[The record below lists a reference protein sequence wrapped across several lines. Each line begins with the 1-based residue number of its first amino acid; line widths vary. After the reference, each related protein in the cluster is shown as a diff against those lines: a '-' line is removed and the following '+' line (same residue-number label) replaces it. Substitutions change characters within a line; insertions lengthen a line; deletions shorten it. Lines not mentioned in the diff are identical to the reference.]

1 MADGSPGLSEI
12 PSKSFRIVE
21 ATQDIVADS
30 SCAKGNESVLGAAS
44 LSLVALT
51 TANYEEVA
59 SEIAQAGTL
68 STVCAVPTSGPLQS
82 SIEIA
87 KYEEASGGIVIGGSV
102 QDPSNMSATLTTVA
116 ANVIAHANNLAAVC
130 PGPITDSLQPP
141 VEVRKFEEP
150 ENSIMVDASGNTNS
164 IQSPIT
170 EVEASPERSSEQ
182 ESKQTV
188 DNAEI
193 AKLVEV
199 AKHIENDDAVSLQ
212 PTASNEDPDFLE
224 PPVRNGTTKKGTGK
238 YVPSVD
244 EARKVIEAHE
254 ILTGTKY
261 VLWRGL
267 AGFGSS
273 TPRTKGK
280 RILWQEMRKSTD
292 PMRHGIE
299 RDGVPFMVCGE
310 IIYDCV
316 HGNDT
321 HKSWK
326 TLYAKRIKEQE
337 DKGTPVKTR
346 KRISLSKKV
355 GCPARIYLKE
365 VIRFPDYKPPK
376 FTEFHKKETSKR
388 LRKDID
394 SGNDVRF
401 ERRVYISLPTVD
413 EHKFHLIGGNMAEVS
428 QITYRAPVNIA
439 VVKYWGKRNTALNL
453 PLNSSLSVTLGL
465 NEMFAKTTVAISK
478 NFNEDKFW
486 LNGKKQDIKKNER
499 IQKCLKEL
507 RRMARK
513 RKGSK
518 DKECVSKQ
526 HVHICSE
533 NNFPTAAGL
542 ASSAAGYACLTA
554 VLSKLLG
561 VSGEVSHIARQGS
574 GSACR
579 SMYGGFVKW
588 NRGEVE
594 DGLDSVA
601 VQIAPEHHWPELKVL
616 VAVVSDS
623 KKKVSS
629 TEGMQRSAA
638 TSELLW
644 YRAAYVVPMRMEEM
658 EKAIVEKDFEK
669 FAELTMKESS
679 QLHAVCL
686 DTYPSIEPPYLNET
700 SHQIMEL
707 VTVFNESAG
716 RMKAAFTFDAGP
728 NAFIFT
734 TDEFLLEFI
743 SLFESYFKPAG
754 TDGEN
759 FFRGLNRD
767 DLGEAEIDPVVVT
780 ELERRKYKVTKGSVK
795 YLICTK
801 SGPGPEELPFS
812 ESLLNPFGLPIENQN
827 LCDNSMEQSYNS
839 SVVPD
844 E

>member
-1 MADGSPGLSEI
+1 MADGSSNLSEL
-12 PSKSFRIVE
+12 PNKSFRIVE
-21 ATQDIVADS
+21 AAEDVVTDS
-30 SCAKGNESVLGAAS
+30 TCIKSSDSVLGPTG
-44 LSLVALT
+44 LGLVGLT

-59 SEIAQAGTL
+59 SEIAQASNIGD
-68 STVCAVPTSGPLQS
+68 VCPDTTNGSLQS
-82 SIEIA
+82 SMEIA
-87 KYEEASGGIVIGGSV
+87 KYEDASSGIVIGGSV
-102 QDPSNMSATLTTVA
+102 EDPNNIATTITTVA
-116 ANVIAHANNLAAVC
+116 ANVIAQATNLAVVC
-130 PGPITDSLQPP
+130 SAPVTDSLQPS
-141 VEVRKFEEP
+141 VDIRKYEEAG
-150 ENSIMVDASGNTNS
+150 NDIVVVASGTPND
-164 IQSPIT
+164 IQTTLTGVATS
-170 EVEASPERSSEQ
+170 VDRSSEQ
-182 ESKQTV
+182 ESKHTI
-188 DNAEI
+188 DSEEI

-199 AKHIENDDAVSLQ
+199 TKNIENHTAVSPQ
-212 PTASNEDPDFLE
+212 PTVSKEEPDFLE
-224 PPVRNGTTKKGTGK
+224 TPAKNGAIRKGTGK
-238 YVPSVD
+238 YVPSLD

-267 AGFGSS
+267 SGFGNSAPKS
-273 TPRTKGK
+273 KGK
-280 RILWQEMRKSTD
+280 RILWQEMRKSND

-326 TLYAKRIKEQE
+326 TLYAKRVKEQE
-337 DKGTPVKTR
+337 DNGTPVKTR

-365 VIRFPDYKPPK
+365 VIRFPDYMPPK
-376 FTEFHKKETSKR
+376 FTEFHKKETSRR

-394 SGNDVRF
+394 SENNVRF
-401 ERRVYISLPTVD
+401 ERRVYISLPTID
-413 EHKFHLIGGNMAEVS
+413 EHKYHFIGGNMAEVS

-465 NEMFAKTTVAISK
+465 NEMYAKTTVAISK

-518 DKECVSKQ
+518 DKDCLSRQ

-542 ASSAAGYACLTA
+542 ASSAAGYACLTT

-561 VSGEVSHIARQGS
+561 VNAEVSHIARQGS

-594 DGLDSVA
+594 DGLDSIA
-601 VQIAPEHHWPELKVL
+601 VQIASERHWPELKVL
-616 VAVVSDS
+616 VAVVSDQ

-658 EKAIVEKDFEK
+658 EKAIIEKDFDK

-686 DTYPSIEPPYLNET
+686 DTFPSIEPPYLNET

-707 VTVFNESAG
+707 VTVFNESSG

-734 TDEFLLEFI
+734 TDEFLREFI
-743 SLFESYFKPAG
+743 SLFDSYFRPAG
-754 TDGEN
+754 ADGES

-767 DLGEAEIDPVVVT
+767 DMNPTEIDPNVVR
-780 ELERRKYKVTKGSVK
+780 ELEHRKYKATKGSVK
-795 YLICTK
+795 YVICTK
-801 SGPGPEELPFS
+801 SGPGPEELSFS
-812 ESLLNPFGLPIENQN
+812 ESLLNPFGLPIEDQN
-827 LCDNSMEQSYNS
+827 LCDNTMEQSFISPDVS
-839 SVVPD
+839 ST
-844 E
+844 

>member
-1 MADGSPGLSEI
+1 MEMADGSSDLNELPG
-12 PSKSFRIVE
+12 KSFDIIQRAEDDVANH
-21 ATQDIVADS
+21 ATCV
-30 SCAKGNESVLGAAS
+30 KNENDVLGPPS
-44 LSLVALT
+44 LGLVGLT
-51 TANYEEVA
+51 TANYEEVV
-59 SEIAQAGTL
+59 SEIAQVGSLTAVCHGPTNDSLPPVTVTKYEEVNNDIVMDGGDSDDPNKIPTL
-68 STVCAVPTSGPLQS
+68 STV
-82 SIEIA
+82 
-87 KYEEASGGIVIGGSV
+87 
-102 QDPSNMSATLTTVA
+102 ATDV
-116 ANVIAHANNLAAVC
+116 
-130 PGPITDSLQPP
+130 G
-141 VEVRKFEEP
+141 R
-150 ENSIMVDASGNTNS
+150 
-164 IQSPIT
+164 
-170 EVEASPERSSEQ
+170 SPEQ
-182 ESKQTV
+182 VKQTI
-188 DNAEI
+188 DSAEI

-199 AKHIENDDAVSLQ
+199 ATNVEKEEPFPSNTSVSQENSLI
-212 PTASNEDPDFLE
+212 LE
-224 PPVRNGTTKKGTGK
+224 KKIRGGAGK
-238 YVPSVD
+238 YVPTLD
-244 EARKVIEAHE
+244 EARNVIEAHE

-261 VLWRGL
+261 VLWRGVS
-267 AGFGSS
+267 GFGNNSP
-273 TPRTKGK
+273 TPKGR

-326 TLYAKRIKEQE
+326 SLYAKRIKEQE
-337 DKGTPVKTR
+337 EKGTPIKTR
-346 KRISLSKKV
+346 KRISISKKV

-365 VIRFPDYKPPK
+365 VIRYPDYRLPK

-388 LRKDID
+388 LRNDID
-394 SGNDVRF
+394 SAKNVAF
-401 ERRVYISLPTVD
+401 ERRIYISLPSVD
-413 EHKFHLIGGNMAEVS
+413 EHKFHLINGNMAEVS

-465 NEMFAKTTVAISK
+465 NEMYAKTTVAISK

-486 LNGKKQDIKKNER
+486 LNGKKQDIKKNDR

-507 RRMARK
+507 RRLARK
-513 RKGSK
+513 KKGSK
-518 DKECVSKQ
+518 DKDCLSKQ
-526 HVHICSE
+526 RVHICSE

-554 VLSKLLG
+554 VLGKLLG

-588 NRGEVE
+588 NRGEIE
-594 DGLDSVA
+594 DGLDSIA
-601 VQIAPEHHWPELKVL
+601 IQIAPEHHWPELKVL
-616 VAVVSDS
+616 VVVVDDQ

-658 EKAIVEKDFEK
+658 EKAILEKDFDK

-707 VTVFNESAG
+707 VTAFNEASG
-716 RMKAAFTFDAGP
+716 KMKAAFTFDAGP
-728 NAFIFT
+728 NAFVFT
-734 TDEFLLEFI
+734 TDEYFGEFV
-743 SLFESYFKPAG
+743 SLFARYFKPAEA
-754 TDGEN
+754 DGDK
-759 FFRGLNRD
+759 FFRGFNNE
-767 DLGEAEIDPVVVT
+767 DLYHTEVDPNVIT
-780 ELERRKYKVTKGSVK
+780 ELEGRKFKGIYGSVK
-795 YLICTK
+795 YVICTR

-812 ESLLNPFGLPIENQN
+812 ESLLSPFGLPIENQN
-827 LCDNSMEQSYNS
+827 ICDNSMEQS
-839 SVVPD
+839 VVS
-844 E
+844 

>member
-1 MADGSPGLSEI
+1 MADEPSDLSELS
-12 PSKSFRIVE
+12 SKPFRIIQSTEDDVTVH
-21 ATQDIVADS
+21 ATCVKSED
-30 SCAKGNESVLGAAS
+30 SVLGPPS
-44 LSLVALT
+44 LSLVGLT
-51 TANYEEVA
+51 TANYEEVV
-59 SEIAQAGTL
+59 SEIAQASNL
-68 STVCAVPTSGPLQS
+68 VAVCSTPTGNALQS
-82 SIEIA
+82 SIA
-87 KYEEASGGIVIGGSV
+87 VSKYEEAVTKYEETGNEIVMAV
-102 QDPSNMSATLTTVA
+102 TEDNSNIPNPLTTVA
-116 ANVIAHANNLAAVC
+116 ASVY
-130 PGPITDSLQPP
+130 
-141 VEVRKFEEP
+141 
-150 ENSIMVDASGNTNS
+150 
-164 IQSPIT
+164 
-170 EVEASPERSSEQ
+170 RSSE
-182 ESKQTV
+182 EEPKQTI
-188 DNAEI
+188 DSAEI

-199 AKHIENDDAVSLQ
+199 ANDVENEETDPPKPNVSNDDS
-212 PTASNEDPDFLE
+212 DFLE
-224 PPVRNGTTKKGTGK
+224 TPVRNGTPRRGSGK
-238 YVPSVD
+238 YVPTLD

-267 AGFGSS
+267 SGFGNS
-273 TPRTKGK
+273 TPKSKGK
-280 RILWQEMRKSTD
+280 RILWQEMRKSLD
-292 PMRHGIE
+292 GMRHGIE

-316 HGNDT
+316 HGNDM

-326 TLYAKRIKEQE
+326 SLYAKRIKEQE
-337 DKGTPVKTR
+337 DKGTPIKTR
-346 KRISLSKKV
+346 KRLSLSKKV

-365 VIRFPDYKPPK
+365 VIRFPDYMPPK
-376 FTEFHKKETSKR
+376 FTEFHKKETSKK

-394 SGNDVRF
+394 SEKDVMF
-401 ERRVYISLPTVD
+401 ERRIYISLPTVD

-465 NEMFAKTTVAISK
+465 DEMYAKTTVAISK

-518 DKECVSKQ
+518 DKDCLSKQ
-526 HVHICSE
+526 HLHICSE

-561 VSGEVSHIARQGS
+561 INSEVSHIARQGS

-588 NRGEVE
+588 NRGEIE
-594 DGLDSVA
+594 DGLDSIA
-601 VQIAPEHHWPELKVL
+601 IQIAPEHHWSELKVL
-616 VAVVSDS
+616 VVVVNDQ

-658 EKAIVEKDFEK
+658 EKAILEKDFDK

-700 SHQIMEL
+700 SHQLMEL
-707 VTVFNESAG
+707 VTVFNECSG
-716 RMKAAFTFDAGP
+716 QMKAAFTFDAGP

-734 TDEFLLEFI
+734 TDDFFEEFL
-743 SLFESYFKPAG
+743 SLFSSYFKPVGA
-754 TDGEN
+754 DGES
-759 FFRGLNRD
+759 FFRGINTYDLNQR
-767 DLGEAEIDPVVVT
+767 EIDPNVVA
-780 ELERRKYKVTKGSVK
+780 ELERRKFKVARGSVK
-795 YLICTK
+795 YVICTK

-827 LCDNSMEQSYNS
+827 LCDNTMEHRLNS
-839 SVVPD
+839 TI
-844 E
+844 

>member
-1 MADGSPGLSEI
+1 MEMASGPADLSEL
-12 PSKSFRIVE
+12 PSKSFEIIQASEDDVTAHSACVKSE
-21 ATQDIVADS
+21 DA
-30 SCAKGNESVLGAAS
+30 VLGPPT
-44 LSLVALT
+44 LGLVGLT
-51 TANYEEVA
+51 TANYEEVV
-59 SEIAQAGTL
+59 SEIAHVSNLA
-68 STVCAVPTSGPLQS
+68 TVCHTASGDSLNP
-82 SIEIA
+82 ITVT
-87 KYEEASGGIVIGGSV
+87 KYEEVNNDIEMADDSEDANKIAALSAVAP
-102 QDPSNMSATLTTVA
+102 DPGSAT
-116 ANVIAHANNLAAVC
+116 
-130 PGPITDSLQPP
+130 
-141 VEVRKFEEP
+141 
-150 ENSIMVDASGNTNS
+150 
-164 IQSPIT
+164 
-170 EVEASPERSSEQ
+170 EQ
-182 ESKQTV
+182 VKQTI
-188 DNAEI
+188 DSAEI

-199 AKHIENDDAVSLQ
+199 ATNVEKEKTGSPNDTLHKQ
-212 PTASNEDPDFLE
+212 DPDLLQSIKT
-224 PPVRNGTTKKGTGK
+224 RKGTGK
-238 YVPSVD
+238 YVPTLD

-267 AGFGSS
+267 SGFGNSS
-273 TPRTKGK
+273 PKSKGR
-280 RILWQEMRKSTD
+280 RILWQEMRKSSD

-326 TLYAKRIKEQE
+326 SLYAKRIKEQE
-337 DKGTPVKTR
+337 EKGTPIKTR
-346 KRISLSKKV
+346 KRLSISKKV

-365 VIRFPDYKPPK
+365 VIRFPDHKPPK

-388 LRKDID
+388 LRNDID
-394 SGNDVRF
+394 SGKDVRF
-401 ERRVYISLPTVD
+401 ERRIYISLPTVD
-413 EHKFHLIGGNMAEVS
+413 EHQFHLIGGNMAEVS

-465 NEMFAKTTVAISK
+465 DEMYAKTTVAISK

-486 LNGKKQDIKKNER
+486 LNGKKQDMKKNDR

-507 RRMARK
+507 RRMSRK
-513 RKGSK
+513 KKGSK
-518 DKECVSKQ
+518 DKDCLSKQ

-542 ASSAAGYACLTA
+542 ASSAAGYACLTV

-561 VSGEVSHIARQGS
+561 VAGEVSHIARQGS

-588 NRGEVE
+588 NRGEIE
-594 DGLDSVA
+594 DGLDSIA
-601 VQIAPEHHWPELKVL
+601 IQIAPEHHWPELKVL
-616 VAVVSDS
+616 VVVISDQ

-658 EKAIVEKDFEK
+658 EKAILEKDFDK

-707 VTVFNESAG
+707 VTVFNESSG

-734 TDEFLLEFI
+734 TDEFLGEFI
-743 SLFESYFKPAG
+743 SLFESQFKPAG
-754 TDGEN
+754 ADGEN
-759 FFRGLNRD
+759 FFRGLNSD
-767 DLGEAEIDPVVVT
+767 DLYRVETDLTVLS
-780 ELERRKYKVTKGSVK
+780 ELERRRFKPAKGSVK
-795 YLICTK
+795 YVICTR

-812 ESLLNPFGLPIENQN
+812 DSLLNPFGLPIENQN
-827 LCDNSMEQSYNS
+827 LCDNTMEQS
-839 SVVPD
+839 VTAKL
-844 E
+844 